1 MLPRFLRAWLLL
13 PALCSSEAFPGSEA
27 SDSCALLQ
35 TQARAVQPQTENK
48 GSTQLEGNVGQAS
61 QVADLLARDAMS
73 LVTQLERLHTALD
86 HAAAQEQLKKKVAQ
100 KALPVKLNDL
110 LAASAQAGEAVDV
123 PAALPQVEK
132 AVDVPV
138 ALSLVTEA
146 PQENK
151 TFPASSSVSSE
162 QQFDISGWWLTFGG
176 RLSTS
181 FAPKA
186 VDAPVALPQVT
197 EAPQDNKTVPATS
210 SVSSEQQFDISG
222 DSLAGWW
229 LTFGGRLSTSF
240 GAVVWVMIA
249 AASSALVCM
258 SCQSFLTPVKPKI
271 GKPDKAARTS
281 GWDYH

>member
-86 HAAAQEQLKKKVAQ
+86 HAAAQQQLKKKVAQ
-100 KALPVKLNDL
+100 KDLPVKLSDL
-110 LAASAQAGEAVDV
+110 LVASAQVSTEA
-123 PAALPQVEK
+123 PK

-138 ALSLVTEA
+138 ALPQVTEA
-146 PQENK
+146 PQDNK
-151 TFPASSSVSSE
+151 TVPATSSVSSE
-162 QQFDISGWWLTFGG
+162 QQFDISGDSLAGWWLTFGG

-210 SVSSEQQFDISG
+210 SVSSEQQFDIS
-222 DSLAGWW
+222 GWW